1 MAKVQIQKL
10 LDFTLQIRHATNG
23 DDEIVGTGFIVS
35 DSGLVVTCAH
45 VVKAAAGSVYQGVEV
60 GAYFTPAR
68 QKWQARVIG
77 CFKDCDDDVVM
88 LQLED
93 ENSSFIL
100 PSNMHPA
107 RIAGAD
113 ESEGN
118 PFLSYGYKRLE
129 KYRAGRAEGKIL
141 GEVESPDNVVLQHNP
156 IQLKSS
162 EINGGMSG
170 AAVLDVERDRVVG
183 IISETWF
190 PDETGKDRDTAWAV
204 NVRVLALP
212 PIALSISNENGVTE
226 TDIVPMETAPMTDN
240 IAMSTLKQKL
250 VNAPPIFDEWVGR
263 VELLQALDEDW
274 GDPARRIVELIGFGG
289 EGKSSVARRW
299 VANVLSS
306 NRKPL
311 AAFWWGFYENG
322 GIDEF
327 FEALAE
333 FLVGDVIDISEYKSA
348 SEKIRLINSVL
359 RKGGRYLFVLD
370 GLEVLQHESG
380 DDYGLLKSPDLREWL
395 RTLAKGENEAFCV
408 VTSRAPLFDLID
420 LTTFVHRDVERL
432 TDGEGCELLQKLGVR
447 GEVAA
452 LRQVVRDWDGYA
464 LVLSLLGTYLVERY
478 AGDVAKIEEI
488 EAPLVQEARYDRV
501 RRVLRRYD
509 EHLSEAEREVMEC
522 FSAFRLPVKEAALAD
537 LGGSSGIL
545 NQLVNYRM
553 LRYDNRLQ
561 HYTTH
566 PLIRAHYLE
575 RLKEKPIEVV
585 QALHNRIKSWYLDI
599 AGEMPEVPTLEQ
611 LAPLIEAVHHA
622 CQAGEYDEAND
633 IRRERIYQG
642 NQRVLPNKLGAWE
655 TNLAIMQEFFPQG
668 DTSQNPQVSQPRTKG
683 FVLNEIALCLMCL
696 GRLHET
702 PPFYERGT
710 KIDLAQSDWRNASV
724 GYRNLAD
731 LYANLGDLAA
741 SAKSAREAIALS
753 DRAEDKN
760 YKRNSLAYLAYAE
773 FLQGDRTTAGEAFR
787 QAEILECKIYPSS
800 QYLNSIGGI
809 FHAEYLLRYGEVD
822 YGRRVTEVNLKVCE
836 ENHFVKSVSQCHRV
850 LGDLGIDPQVHYAE
864 ALKIARSIS
873 FRPALIEAL
882 LGYGRWLVG
891 LGLIP
896 ISQDVEQAIS
906 YSPTEQCY
914 MLSLRTNEHPIDEN
928 DLALARQYLDEA
940 LTYATTSG
948 YRIYE
953 TDLRIALAW
962 LHWREGDL
970 ITARREAD
978 RAKRA
983 SEEMG
988 YFWGQVDAS
997 NLITNYELRITR
1009 C

>member
-1 MAKVQIQKL
+1 MANVRIQNPRE
-10 LDFTLQIRHATNG
+10 FTLQIHRSVSDG
-23 DDEIVGTGFIVS
+23 EIVGTGFVIS
-35 DSGLVVTCAH
+35 ENGLAVTCVH
-45 VVKAAAGSVYQGVEV
+45 VVKAVTESVCQGVELGV
-60 GAYFTPAR
+60 YFALSR
-68 QKWQARVIG
+68 QKWLARVIG
-77 CFKDCDDDVVM
+77 CFEDCDDDVVL
-88 LQLED
+88 LQLGD
-93 ENSSFIL
+93 ENKPFFL
-100 PSNMHPA
+100 PDKMQPA
-107 RIAGAD
+107 RLDGAD
-113 ESEGN
+113 DSIGN
-118 PFLSYGYKRLE
+118 RFRSYGYRPLE
-129 KYRAGRAEGKIL
+129 KYSGGLAEGKIL
-141 GEVESPDNVVLQHNP
+141 GDVEPPNGYVLRCDP
-156 IQLKSS
+156 IQLESS
-162 EINGGMSG
+162 QINSGMSG
-170 AAVLDVERDRVVG
+170 AAVLDLERDRVVG

-190 PDETGKDRDTAWAV
+190 PDATGKDRDTAWAV

-212 PIALSISNENGVTE
+212 PIALSMSNEDGVTE
-226 TDIVPMETAPMTDN
+226 ADTVPMTTAPMTDN
-240 IAMSTLKQKL
+240 IAMPKLKEKL
-250 VNAPPIFDEWVGR
+250 VNAPPILDEWVGR

-299 VANVLSS
+299 VENVLSS
-306 NRKPL
+306 NNKPQ
-311 AAFWWGFYENG
+311 AVFWWGFYENG

-333 FLVGDVIDISEYKSA
+333 FLVGDLIDISEYKSA

-447 GEVAA
+447 GEAA
-452 LRQVVRDWDGYA
+452 VLRRVVRDWDGYA
-464 LVLSLLGTYLVERY
+464 LVLSLLGTYLVERF
-478 AGDVAKIEEI
+478 AGDVRAIREI
-488 EAPLVQEARYDRV
+488 AVPLAREGRYDRV

-522 FSAFRLPVKEAALAD
+522 FSAFRLPVKEAALSV
-537 LGGSSGIL
+537 LGGANGIL

-585 QALHNRIKSWYLDI
+585 QAFHNRIKKWYLDI
-599 AGEMPEVPTLEQ
+599 AGEMPEVPTLDQ

-622 CQAGEYDEAND
+622 CQVGEYDEAYYD
-633 IRRERIYQG
+633 IYWERIDQKTSS
-642 NQRVLPNKLGAWE
+642 VLAHKLSAYE
-655 TNLAIMQEFFPQG
+655 TYLALMQEFFPQG
-668 DTSQNPQVSQPRTKG
+668 DTFQDPQVSQPSIKA
-683 FVLNEIALCLMCL
+683 FILNAIALCLMSL
-696 GRLHET
+696 GRLREAT
-702 PPFYERGT
+702 PFYER
-710 KIDLAQSDWRNASV
+710 KLPLNFAQSDWKNASM
-724 GYRNLAD
+724 GYQNLAG
-731 LYANLGDLAA
+731 LYTYLGGLTAIA
-741 SAKSAREAIALS
+741 ESAREAIVLS
-753 DRAEDKN
+753 DRAENKD
-760 YKRNSLAYLAYAE
+760 YKSHSLAYLAYAA
-773 FLQGDRTTAGEAFR
+773 FLQGDGTTAGESFQ
-787 QAEILECKIYPSS
+787 QAEALDYEIYPSK
-800 QYLNSIGGI
+800 QYLYSLWGI
-809 FHAEYLLRYGEVD
+809 QHAEYLLRYGEAD
-822 YGRRVTEVNLKVCE
+822 YARRVTEANLEICKQ
-836 ENHFVKSVSQCHRV
+836 NNWLDKISQSHRV

-873 FRPALIEAL
+873 LRAVLIEAL

-896 ISQDVEQAIS
+896 ISQDVLQAILHS
-906 YSPTEQCY
+906 QTEQCY
-914 MLSLRTNEHPIDEN
+914 MLSLRTNENPRNEN
-928 DLALARQYLDEA
+928 DLVLARQYLDEA

-953 TDLRIALAW
+953 ANLRIALAW
-962 LHWREGDL
+962 LHWREGDR

-983 SEEMG
+983 SDEMG
-988 YFWGQVDAS
+988 YFWGRVDSAA
-997 NLITNYELRITR
+997 LITRID
-1009 C
+1009 